1 MVNKDRWEHNGDTRH
16 YDENGNFFIVDRLKE
31 LIKYD
36 AFQIRF

>member
-16 YDENGNFFIVDRLKE
+16 YDENGHFLLVDRLKE